1 MRLIYILL
9 TAALLFSACSGKKEK
24 NGILNEKA
32 SLPAAFNFTK
42 LGVKVVTSGINH
54 KKGLMY
60 TLYGKPG
67 LVALVTWGQQ
77 DDPGWYGAKIP
88 GDLQSVELVKIT
100 AGTEKITYQRFEGK
114 NLVLKPDTLYQKD
127 RIKFILAQ
135 KPSLMP

>member
-1 MRLIYILL
+1 MRPIYILL
-9 TAALLFSACSGKKEK
+9 TAALILSACSGKREE

-32 SLPAAFNFTK
+32 SLPAAFDFTK
-42 LGVKVVTSGINH
+42 LGLKVITSGINH

-67 LVALVTWGQQ
+67 LVAMVTWGQQ
-77 DDPGWYGAKIP
+77 DDPRWFGAKIP
-88 GDLQSVELVKIT
+88 GDLQSVELIKTSTDTKTIN
-100 AGTEKITYQRFEGK
+100 YQKFEGK

>member
-1 MRLIYILL
+1 MRPIYILL
-9 TAALLFSACSGKKEK
+9 TAALILSACSGKKEE

-32 SLPAAFNFTK
+32 SLPAAFDFTK
-42 LGVKVVTSGINH
+42 LGLKVITSGINH

-67 LVALVTWGQQ
+67 LVAMVTWGQQ
-77 DDPGWYGAKIP
+77 DDPRWFGAKIP
-88 GDLQSVELVKIT
+88 GDLQSVELIKTSTDTKTIN
-100 AGTEKITYQRFEGK
+100 YQKFEGK